1 MTGVVDWAA
10 SRARMVLAFI
20 VLSLTVGTVAYIS
33 LPKEG
38 EPDIEIPT
46 LVISVPFP
54 GISASDSETL
64 LVKPMETEL
73 ADLDGLDKMT
83 ATAAEGYANIVLEF
97 EFGWDKTQVMADV
110 RDAMDGA
117 EADFP
122 DGFEQYTLD
131 EFNFSEFP
139 IVIVNLTG
147 PVPERT
153 ITRVAKDL
161 QDDVEAL
168 DAVLEASIVGS
179 RDEMVEVI
187 IDPLR
192 LEAYNVTAG
201 ELITVV
207 QNNNQLIA
215 AGEIETAQGAFA
227 VKIPSSFDK
236 VQDIYELPVKT
247 NGDRVVTLGDL
258 AEINLTFEDRLSTAR
273 FNSNDTVALQVV
285 KRKGFNLIDTAT
297 AVKELVAERA
307 GEWPDGLQ
315 AAVKVGT
322 SNDQSREVASMVG
335 QLEGSVLTAIALVM
349 IVSLAF
355 LGPRASLLVG
365 FAIPTSFLLCFVL
378 LAIMGISI
386 SNIVMFGLILS
397 VGMLVDGAIVVVE
410 YADKRQQEGAGP
422 MQSYVDA
429 AKRMFWPVVSS
440 TATTLCAFLPMLFW
454 PGVPGQFMGMLPVTL
469 IFVLSASL
477 IVALIYLPVMGG
489 VLGRFTKAISNY
501 SSRVAHLPFWANI
514 ALFFLGVA
522 MIGPLMLEFALPLQV
537 SVNAGANGFGQTFD
551 MNALFQANPIRV
563 SVGHAFAAMDQ
574 QDALGSVLPTFV
586 YVFFLCFC
594 LIVIGM
600 MALAGLVTAIL
611 CISAILVR
619 FGWAGRWTGR
629 KVFGSGKTRVKAGY
643 QRSVFGYVIK
653 GIVGNPVMPLVM
665 VGAVFVFVGS
675 TLIYF
680 INNNRGVE
688 FFVETETEQA
698 IVYVLARGNLSLD
711 EKDGLLRQAE
721 AIVNNHP
728 GIRSAFAFA
737 GNGGLNANTG
747 GAGAPKDAIGQI
759 QLETIPWEERPN
771 ASEAWF
777 TVPIVN
783 YTVMRE
789 IKAAAFDG
797 DTVIDEL
804 TAELSQ
810 IPGIRTEVL
819 PLSQGPA
826 SAKPVHLRIK
836 GDNWEQLLAATG
848 AARAQ
853 FDATPGLIKIEDTR
867 PLPGIDW
874 QIDVDVQKAGRYGA
888 DVATVGAMVQLVT
901 RGLLLDT
908 MRVDT
913 SDEEI
918 EIRVRL
924 PEQDRVLS
932 TLDTLKVRTGDG
944 LVPLANFI
952 TRTPVAE
959 LAQISRVDQNRYF
972 DVKADVAPGL
982 QKLTSSREVDGEQ
995 VETIAALL
1003 RPSDAGSITTADG
1016 ANLAILSLAEAGR
1029 GMDLQAALDAGDL
1042 RLQPVNP
1049 NERIAELSKW
1059 LETDPFG
1066 LGIESEWTG
1075 DQEDQAESGA
1085 FLGQAFMGALGL
1097 MFIILLAQFNS
1108 VYNAL
1113 LVLGAVVLSTAGVLI
1128 GMLVMDQAFSIIMTG
1143 TGIVALAGIV
1153 VNNNIVLIDTY
1164 QEYERY
1170 MPRIEAIIR
1179 TAQDRIRPVLLTT
1192 ITTMAGLAPMM
1203 FGLSL
1208 DFGDGGYTVNSPT
1221 ALWWKQLA
1229 TAVVFGLGIATVL
1242 TLMVTPSMLAMRVWI
1257 VTYAMWFSQL
1267 LAKLSLGRASAAARD
1282 WSLTRQT
1289 GKLKS
1294 QELIWD
1300 FDDDPAPQSTQTE
1313 LPFPATPLKAAE

>member
-20 VLSLTVGTVAYIS
+20 ILSLTVGTVAYVS

-54 GISASDSETL
+54 GISAADSETL

-73 ADLDGLDKMT
+73 ADLDGLNKMT
-83 ATAAEGYANIVLEF
+83 STAAEGYANVVLEF
-97 EFGWDKTQVMADV
+97 EFGWDKTKVMADV

-117 EADFP
+117 ESEFP
-122 DGFEQYTLD
+122 DGFEAYSLD

-139 IVIVNLTG
+139 IIIVNLSG

-153 ITRVAKDL
+153 ITRVAKEL
-161 QDDVEAL
+161 QDDLEAM

-201 ELITVV
+201 ELISVV

-215 AGEIETAQGAFA
+215 AGEIETDQGAFA
-227 VKIPSSFDK
+227 VKIPSSFDE
-236 VQDIYELPVKT
+236 VTDIYDLPVKT

-258 AEINLTFEDRLSTAR
+258 AQINLTFEDRLSTAR
-273 FNSNDTVALQVV
+273 FNGNDTVALQVV

-297 AVKELVAERA
+297 AVKDMVKARA
-307 GEWPDGLQ
+307 DEWPDGLK

-322 SNDQSREVASMVG
+322 SNDQSREVASMVA
-335 QLEGSVLTAIALVM
+335 QLQGSVFTAIALVM
-349 IVSLAF
+349 IVSLAA

-422 MQSYVDA
+422 MRSYVDA

-454 PGVPGQFMGMLPVTL
+454 PGVPGEFMGMLPVTL

-489 VLGRFTKAISNY
+489 VLGRITSAIS
-501 SSRVAHLPFWANI
+501 SQSGNI
-514 ALFFLGVA
+514 ARLPMLAHIMLFPLAAVLLAGLG
-522 MIGPLMLEFALPLQV
+522 ALPVLQGFITAAL
-537 SVNAGANGFGQTFD
+537 AG
-551 MNALFQANPIRV
+551 
-563 SVGHAFAAMDQ
+563 MDQ
-574 QDALGSVLPTFV
+574 QDTIGSVLPTFV
-586 YVFFLCFC
+586 SVFAYAFGM
-594 LIVIGM
+594 IVIAGFAIGGIILAFLAAS
-600 MALAGLVTAIL
+600 ALF
-611 CISAILVR
+611 VR
-619 FGWAGRWTGR
+619 LGWAGRWAGR
-629 KVFGSGKTRVKAGY
+629 RMFGSGNARVKSGY
-643 QRSVFGYVIK
+643 QRSNFGYFIQ
-653 GIVGNPVMPLVM
+653 GIVGNPLMPIAML
-665 VGAVFVFVGS
+665 GIVFVFVGT

-680 INNNRGVE
+680 INNNKGVE
-688 FFVETETEQA
+688 FFVETEAEQA
-698 IVYVLARGNLSLD
+698 IVYVLARGNLSLE
-711 EKDGLLRQAE
+711 EKDALLRQAE
-721 AIVNNHP
+721 AVVIGHP

-747 GAGAPKDAIGQI
+747 GAGSPKDAIGQI
-759 QLETIPWEERPN
+759 QLETIPWEERP
-771 ASEAWF
+771 EATEPWF
-777 TVPIVN
+777 TIPLLG
-783 YTVMRE
+783 YTVTRE
-789 IKAAAFDG
+789 IKAYAFDG
-797 DTVIDEL
+797 DTVME
-804 TAELSQ
+804 ELSGQLAQ

-819 PLSQGPA
+819 NLAQGPA
-826 SAKPVHLRIK
+826 SGKPVHLRIK
-836 GDNWEQLLAATG
+836 GNNWDDLMRAAGT
-848 AARAQ
+848 ARTR
-853 FDATPGLIKIEDTR
+853 FETTPGLVKIEDTR

-874 QIDVDVQKAGRYGA
+874 QIDVDVESAGRYGA

-901 RGLLLDT
+901 RGILLDT

-924 PEQDRVLS
+924 PEKDRVLS

-959 LAQISRVDQNRYF
+959 LAQISRVDQVRYF
-972 DVKADVAPGL
+972 DVKADVLDGL
-982 QKLTSSREVDGEQ
+982 QKLVTTQVIDGADVEV
-995 VETIAALL
+995 IAATL
-1003 RPSDAGSITTADG
+1003 RPSASGTITSEDG
-1016 ANLAILSLAEAGR
+1016 TRYAVLSTGETGK
-1029 GMDLQAALDAGDL
+1029 GVDLQAALDGGVL
-1042 RLQPVNP
+1042 RMIPVNA
-1049 NERIAELSKW
+1049 NERIAELTKW
-1059 LETDPFG
+1059 LDTGPFG
-1066 LGIESEWTG
+1066 AGIEAEWTG
-1075 DQEDQAESGA
+1075 DQEEQAESGA
-1085 FLGQAFMGALGL
+1085 FLGQAFLGALGL

-1164 QEYERY
+1164 QEYEKY

-1208 DFGDGGYTVNSPT
+1208 DFGGGGYTVDSPT

-1242 TLMVTPSMLAMRVWI
+1242 TLIVTPSLLAMRVWV
-1257 VTYAMWFSQL
+1257 VTYVMWLSQL

-1282 WSLTRQT
+1282 WSLARQT
-1289 GKLKS
+1289 SKMQS
-1294 QELIWD
+1294 RELIWD
-1300 FDDDPAPQSTQTE
+1300 FDEQPHAPVAERNTDEPE
-1313 LPFPATPLKAAE
+1313 LPFAKTPSLKAAE